1 MQMPSSLILMFIY
14 VKSVFFCCKSTLYLY
29 YTSYIVRSMS
39 GNSPRDRC
47 LWCSVSVSKSPE
59 DPHGFC
65 RQPIGN
71 EALNNNPDNYFT
83 HDIAT
88 NESPGVKSTSPRS
101 MTALSNVSP

>member
-1 MQMPSSLILMFIY
+1 
-14 VKSVFFCCKSTLYLY
+14 
-29 YTSYIVRSMS
+29 MS

-47 LWCSVSVSKSPE
+47 LQHSVSVSKSPE

-71 EALNNNPDNYFT
+71 EALNHNPDNFFT

-101 MTALSNVSP
+101 MTALSNVSS